1 MRNQQHKG
9 PVLLRFFY
17 EMFKI
22 ALFVVGGG
30 YAILAVANEVF
41 GRRLKWLREGELL
54 DHLPVFQM
62 IPGLIAGNT
71 AIYVGLRMAGRW
83 GAVVGLVAVALPSYL
98 IFLGVSYGYSW
109 LPVDNPW
116 VSGMLAGLRAALTGI
131 LFGTLVKGWR
141 RSVRGVYGYVSV
153 AVVLVLAVV
162 GGWNPALILLLA
174 MTAGIVWKFLGGTV
188 PWAENDAMGLQL
200 PPIPRLRLMLTLGG
214 TVICVALISVF
225 YGRIICEFIKFG
237 LLGFGGGFVLVPLY
251 LREFV
256 GPSAPYLQLPMEE
269 FSNLMALTQATPGPI
284 SVNAA
289 TFFGFRLGGVIGAAV
304 ATAALL
310 TPSFFL
316 LTAALTGLERWKR
329 NRVVQGLLWG
339 VKPATSALLA
349 AAGLVFAEMSVL
361 THATGATTWQFH
373 PLALALAVFA
383 GWALYS
389 GRLPIMWTLFASA
402 AAGCAVAPWI

>member
-1 MRNQQHKG
+1 
-9 PVLLRFFY
+9 
-17 EMFKI
+17 
-22 ALFVVGGG
+22 
-30 YAILAVANEVF
+30 
-41 GRRLKWLREGELL
+41 
-54 DHLPVFQM
+54 M
-62 IPGLIAGNT
+62 I
-71 AIYVGLRMAGRW
+71 
-83 GAVVGLVAVALPSYL
+83 S
-98 IFLGVSYGYSW
+98 
-109 LPVDNPW
+109 
-116 VSGMLAGLRAALTGI
+116 
-131 LFGTLVKGWR
+131 
-141 RSVRGVYGYVSV
+141 
-153 AVVLVLAVV
+153 
-162 GGWNPALILLLA
+162 
-174 MTAGIVWKFLGGTV
+174 
-188 PWAENDAMGLQL
+188 
-200 PPIPRLRLMLTLGG
+200 
-214 TVICVALISVF
+214 
-225 YGRIICEFIKFG
+225 EFIRFG
-237 LLGFGGGFVLVPLY
+237 VLGFGGGFVLVPLY

-316 LTAALTGLERWKR
+316 LTAALTGLARWKR